1 MTQTWEPRCAS
12 RTEPIAK
19 CVPRPARA
27 QRCRWLSCCRC
38 LATVL
43 LGASLVASAQAVTM
57 EEVVR
62 AATSSYPSI
71 ELARSNTDA
80 ARFQLDQAKAQHF
93 PTLELN
99 SQRRVAGAGPNSTQL
114 NPTQP
119 RLRLNLYAS
128 GAIEAGVERESW
140 REQSLAST
148 ELVTRE
154 DVAFGAAQAWFR
166 LLRGVRQV
174 ASIRR
179 NLERHQ
185 LLVDDF
191 AAIVAIDQG
200 RRFDLVQARSRTES
214 VRQTLVSG
222 ESEVAAARDALSRF
236 YRPAINLDALQLPPD
251 LATEG
256 MATTDDTVTQHPSI
270 EAARRSLLSAEASVR
285 AARSN
290 RGPRLDLESTAGA
303 YSSSFLLF
311 SWPAFDLSRSAA
323 ENAAGASLIGA
334 RAFIEEQERLV
345 RERQQSA
352 FSEFV
357 SAQRRQA
364 VASEQVKL
372 ATELVDV
379 YRAQFQ
385 IGRRNLLD
393 LLTAFNELFGADAA
407 LEASKVEKS
416 LARYRMEYAA
426 GRFALLFDSRKP

>member
-1 MTQTWEPRCAS
+1 MTQPWEYFCAA
-12 RTEPIAK
+12 RKLPID
-19 CVPRPARA
+19 P
-27 QRCRWLSCCRC
+27 
-38 LATVL
+38 LATRRAVVVQYGCLVL
-43 LGASLVASAQAVTM
+43 RLSLTLGALCPALPANAASL

-62 AATSSYPSI
+62 AATTGYPSI
-71 ELARSNTDA
+71 EVARANTEA

-93 PTLELN
+93 PTVELN
-99 SQRRVAGAGPNSTQL
+99 SQRRLAGAGPNSTQL

-128 GAIEAGVERESW
+128 GALEAGVEKESW

-154 DVAFGAAQAWFR
+154 DVAFAAAQAWFR

-179 NLERHQ
+179 NLDRHQ

-191 AAIVAIDQG
+191 TAIVAIDQG
-200 RRFDLVQARSRTES
+200 RRFDLVQARSRTET

-236 YRPAINLDALQLPPD
+236 YATPIQLDSLRLPPD
-251 LATEG
+251 LP
-256 MATTDDTVTQHPSI
+256 ATTVAASDDTVTQHPSV

-323 ENAAGASLIGA
+323 EGAAGASLVGA
-334 RAFIEEQERLV
+334 RASIEEQERLI

-352 FSEFV
+352 TSEFA
-357 SAQRRQA
+357 SAQRREE

-372 ATELVDV
+372 ATELVEV

-407 LEASKVEKS
+407 LEAGRVDKS

-426 GRFALLFDSRKP
+426 GRFALLFDARKP